1 MRQFSRRRRSQP
13 PTDTSAAGR
22 GGKRKIEIVVPA
34 WTNSKARF
42 FDRDTFLALIDHYE
56 SVGWGLYGVN
66 VFSADGQL
74 LTVAIAP
81 EHGAAW
87 ARSLADADGVLF
99 SPAHQQMPVTQGA
112 AAIADLPRHH
122 VALRQEI
129 AAKAVGDL

>member
-42 FDRDTFLALIDHYE
+42 FDHDTFLALIDHYE

-74 LTVAIAP
+74 LTMAIAP

-87 ARSLADADGVLF
+87 ARSLADAWTADGVLF
-99 SPAHQQMPVTQGA
+99 SPGSYTHQRTPCVAQGSFSR
-112 AAIADLPRHH
+112 IRDRN
-122 VALRQEI
+122 QF
-129 AAKAVGDL
+129 